1 MLTRIYI
8 DNFRSFLNF
17 EYIPERKQLLL
28 GVNGSGKSSLLD
40 TIRFLKSFVKGD
52 SNQFTQSTRT
62 RWFDRAVQVLELEA
76 QLDGKKFEY
85 RVEIGFAGATK
96 EQVVNLER
104 LKVAGA
110 VVFELAEGKIRFFP
124 STSESV
130 SVPLQT
136 NRSALHLSL
145 LSNAD
150 VRSFVD
156 WLDHIHC
163 FDIDAYPGTM
173 GESADNEE
181 RHPDFE
187 LDNLAGWYR
196 HLVQSFP
203 DENVQFLESLRRCMD
218 GFHTLKFSAEEDGVR
233 KLRAEFVSPVKKKE
247 RVSYSIAELSEG
259 QRYLI
264 ALYMIL
270 NFLIVR
276 GDTVFIDE
284 PDNFIALR
292 EIQPWLLAA
301 EEAVDDH
308 NGQLILVSHHPE
320 TLNQWAKTY
329 GLRFYREQNGQV
341 RADKFS
347 PDEKSLQPSEVISR
361 GWE

>member
-1 MLTRIYI
+1 MLTRVYI

-17 EYIPERKQLLL
+17 EYVPERKQLLL

-40 TIRFLKSFVKGD
+40 AIRFLKSFVQGG

-62 RWFDRAVQVLELEA
+62 RWLDRAAQIFELEA
-76 QLDGKKFEY
+76 QLEGKKFEY
-85 RVEIGFAGATK
+85 RIEIGFAGSTK
-96 EQVVNLER
+96 EQAVNLER
-104 LKVAGA
+104 LKVAG
-110 VVFELAEGKIRFFP
+110 VIVFELAEGKIRFFP
-124 STSESV
+124 SESESV
-130 SVPLQT
+130 AVALQT

-145 LSNAD
+145 LSNSD
-150 VRSFVD
+150 VRRFVD
-156 WLDHIHC
+156 WLDHLHC

-173 GESADNEE
+173 DESADNEE

-196 HLVQSFP
+196 YLVQSHP
-203 DENVQFLESLRRCMD
+203 SENVEFLESLRRCLD
-218 GFHTLKFSAEEDGVR
+218 GFLTLKFSAEEDGVR
-233 KLRAEFVSPVKKKE
+233 KLRAEFKSPTKK
-247 RVSYSIAELSEG
+247 VVGYSIAELSEG
-259 QRYLI
+259 QRCLI

-270 NFLIVR
+270 HFLIVR

-292 EIQPWLLAA
+292 EIQPWLLSA
-301 EEAVDDH
+301 EEAVEDN

-329 GLRFYREQNGQV
+329 GLRFCRERNGQV
-341 RADKFS
+341 RANRFS
-347 PDEKSLQPSEVISR
+347 PDDTSLQPSEVIAR